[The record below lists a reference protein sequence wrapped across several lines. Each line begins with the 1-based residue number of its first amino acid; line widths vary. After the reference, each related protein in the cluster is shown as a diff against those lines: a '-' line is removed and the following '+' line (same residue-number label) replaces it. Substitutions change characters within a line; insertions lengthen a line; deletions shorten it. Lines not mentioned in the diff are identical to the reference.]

1 MFTNPCKFYWGDV
14 RDRRYLAKQANMQQN
29 KILRVGE
36 DTPTSGQL
44 GLLFGGDDTT
54 DAEVGNSLLASMG
67 KLGRDNLYLLS
78 ELECQEVDAGFVDIN
93 RDSLLHHLQA
103 DILNLQEAGDP
114 KAIDSGAKTPVS
126 RDDSSL
132 TIQDCHS
139 PMREVEVLHDRL
151 LGMMATDPSLKP
163 RDIVVMVADINA
175 YSPSIQAVFGNAPGE
190 RFIPYSISDRT
201 ADQESPLL
209 KAFLH
214 LLSLPESR
222 CTAAELLSLLEV
234 PAVSRRFELDAAQFD
249 RVKLWVEE
257 AGIRWGLNDDTASAF
272 SLPAQHENTW
282 LFGLQRM
289 LLGYAMPL
297 EAGLFNDIAPYDEVQ
312 GLDAQ
317 LAGQLAA
324 FVDTLLAYRK
334 LLSADGTGEVWSK
347 LLTGMIDAFFAVEQ
361 DEEPA
366 ARLIRDKLE
375 RWQQQLD
382 DAGFDDS
389 LSLAVVRDY
398 LNDQLGG
405 ETVSQRFL
413 VGQVNF
419 CTLMPMRSIPF
430 RVVCLLGMNDGVYP
444 RTVAPVGF
452 DLMVGRTRAGDRSR
466 RDDDRYLFLEAM
478 LAAQETLYIS
488 YVGRSIQDNSEK
500 VPSVLVSELLE
511 YAAQGYCV
519 EGDEGLTSADSAAN
533 LIRSLTYT
541 HPLVPFSP
549 DAFRGKQPSFARE
562 WLPAAR
568 GEGDAV
574 APFMSGSLDE
584 SWLEPVDGV
593 LTVELAELQ
602 RFWRL
607 PVQYFFNRRLK
618 IWFEGQ
624 ADALDDFEPFALDN
638 LDRFRLRQS
647 LLETMLEQ
655 DSSESTVDSF
665 FRQQKAQGML
675 PHSQFGALALNEE
688 VGAVLP
694 LYQHIQHGSLN
705 AGMILR

>member
-1 MFTNPCKFYWGDV
+1 M

-289 LLGYAMPL
+289 LLATPCHWK
-297 EAGLFNDIAPYDEVQ
+297 P
-312 GLDAQ
+312 
-317 LAGQLAA
+317 
-324 FVDTLLAYRK
+324 
-334 LLSADGTGEVWSK
+334 
-347 LLTGMIDAFFAVEQ
+347 
-361 DEEPA
+361 
-366 ARLIRDKLE
+366 
-375 RWQQQLD
+375 
-382 DAGFDDS
+382 GFS
-389 LSLAVVRDY
+389 TTS
-398 LNDQLGG
+398 
-405 ETVSQRFL
+405 
-413 VGQVNF
+413 
-419 CTLMPMRSIPF
+419 
-430 RVVCLLGMNDGVYP
+430 P
-444 RTVAPVGF
+444 RT
-452 DLMVGRTRAGDRSR
+452 T
-466 RDDDRYLFLEAM
+466 
-478 LAAQETLYIS
+478 
-488 YVGRSIQDNSEK
+488 K
-500 VPSVLVSELLE
+500 
-511 YAAQGYCV
+511 C
-519 EGDEGLTSADSAAN
+519 
-533 LIRSLTYT
+533 
-541 HPLVPFSP
+541 
-549 DAFRGKQPSFARE
+549 RGWMHNWRGN
-562 WLPAAR
+562 WLPLSIRCWHTANCFQQT
-568 GEGDAV
+568 
-574 APFMSGSLDE
+574 APE
-584 SWLEPVDGV
+584 K
-593 LTVELAELQ
+593 
-602 RFWRL
+602 
-607 PVQYFFNRRLK
+607 Y
-618 IWFEGQ
+618 
-624 ADALDDFEPFALDN
+624 
-638 LDRFRLRQS
+638 
-647 LLETMLEQ
+647 
-655 DSSESTVDSF
+655 
-665 FRQQKAQGML
+665 
-675 PHSQFGALALNEE
+675 GANC
-688 VGAVLP
+688 
-694 LYQHIQHGSLN
+694 
-705 AGMILR
+705 